1 MDVWFP
7 YLWIGRK
14 DREKCLPYAA
24 AATGLRVRYAEGLD
38 ESLKENINDL
48 IAFLRRRYYFP
59 VRCNINISNHA
70 TFRSEADGHRFYGV
84 FYDNEDVRE
93 KKHFYPEIYV
103 AGGIRSHTA
112 AGIEEI
118 LLTILH
124 ELSHY
129 YQWLFAEEEGRTDR
143 SIEPEAT
150 KWANLVLEEFRK
162 ARRLSTPF
170 GRLRIF
176 VDGAAID
183 YLPVKI
189 RFDHPVCQERPLAA
203 CYRISG
209 DVEGNQTVRCVLE
222 DPRACEGCVDSGE
235 DFLCTTFEKENL
247 QLTIGTVDPCDS
259 GQPPYRVTSLPDGL
273 EFQILAKKTH
283 ILLGVAWVTDHFE
296 YDCRT
301 WYAADPS

>member
-1 MDVWFP
+1 MNVRLP
-7 YLWIGRK
+7 YLWIERK
-14 DREKCLPYAA
+14 DRKKCLPYAA
-24 AATGLRVRYAEGLD
+24 TATGLRIRYAEGLD
-38 ESLKENINDL
+38 ENLKENINDL
-48 IAFLRRRYYFP
+48 IVFLRRRYYFP
-59 VRCNINISNHA
+59 VRCNINITNH
-70 TFRSEADGHRFYGV
+70 TIYRSETDGHRYYGA
-84 FYDNEDVRE
+84 FYDNEDLGE
-93 KKHFYPEIYV
+93 KRRFYPEIDV

-112 AGIEEI
+112 TGIEEI
-118 LLTILH
+118 LFIILH

-129 YQWLFAEEEGRTDR
+129 YQWFFTEEGRTNR
-143 SIEPEAT
+143 SIEMEAT

-162 ARRLSTPF
+162 ARMLSTPF
-170 GRLRIF
+170 GMLRIF

-189 RFDHPVCQERPLAA
+189 RFDHPVCRERPLAA
-203 CYRISG
+203 CYRISEV
-209 DVEGNQTVRCVLE
+209 VEGNQTVRCVLE
-222 DPRACEGCVDSGE
+222 GPRACEGCVDSGE

-259 GQPPYRVTSLPDGL
+259 GQPPYRVTSLPNGL
-273 EFQILAKKTH
+273 EFQILAQKTH